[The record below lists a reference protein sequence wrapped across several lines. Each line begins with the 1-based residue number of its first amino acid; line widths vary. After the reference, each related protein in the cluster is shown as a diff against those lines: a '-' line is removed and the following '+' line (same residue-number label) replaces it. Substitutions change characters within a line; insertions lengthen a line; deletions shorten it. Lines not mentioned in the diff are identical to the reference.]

1 MLEKGKLIT
10 LSDNKKYAVV
20 DYFRMDS
27 HQIIYLIDI
36 NNPSNILY
44 GTIENDEIHEINNPE
59 LLEKVVKTISERIQK
74 N

>member
-10 LSDNKKYAVV
+10 LSDDNKYAVV
-20 DYFRMDS
+20 DYFEMDN

-44 GTIENDEIHEINNPE
+44 GTVENDEIHEINDAE

>member
-10 LSDNKKYAVV
+10 LSDDNKYAVV
-20 DYFRMDS
+20 DYFEMNNQ
-27 HQIIYLIDI
+27 QIIYLIDI

-59 LLEKVVKTISERIQK
+59 LLENVVKTISKRIQK

>member
-10 LSDNKKYAVV
+10 LSDDNKYAIV
-20 DYFRMDS
+20 DYFEMDS
-27 HQIIYLIDI
+27 YQIIYLIDI
-36 NNPSNILY
+36 NNPANILY

-59 LLEKVVKTISERIQK
+59 LLEKVVKTIGERIQK